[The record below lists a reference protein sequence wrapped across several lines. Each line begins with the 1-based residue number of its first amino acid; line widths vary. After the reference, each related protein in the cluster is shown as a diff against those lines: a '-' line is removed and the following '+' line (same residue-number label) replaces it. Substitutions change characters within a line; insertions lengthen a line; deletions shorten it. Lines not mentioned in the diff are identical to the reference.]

1 MLLAGISFRDL
12 EYVVAVAEHQHFG
25 RAAQACA
32 VSQPTLSG
40 QIRKLEDY
48 LQVDVFERGSRQVLL
63 TARGA
68 EIVAQARVVLA
79 EGRRLCDLAVRVDAP
94 LAGVFRLGA
103 IATLGPYLFP
113 HLLRP
118 LTAAFPQMKLVI
130 SEGHTHDLIAALA
143 AGRLDAVL
151 AATPLAVTGITQL
164 PLFFEPFV
172 VTLPIDHALCELDCL
187 MPDHLAR
194 DDLILLQDGHCLRDQ
209 ALAVCP
215 DRGSGAAAP
224 ELQAASIETLRHMIA
239 SGIGYSLL
247 PTLSVVEDARYET
260 LIAYRRF
267 ATNTT
272 GRTIAL
278 FCRDGSERRGDMHLL
293 AAQIQRACPS
303 CVSLLGAGAG

>member
-25 RAAQACA
+25 RAAQACT

-48 LQVDVFERGSRQVLL
+48 LQVEIFERGSRQVRP
-63 TARGA
+63 TRRGA
-68 EIVAQARVVLA
+68 EIVAQARTVLA
-79 EGRRLCDLAVRVDAP
+79 EGRRLCALAARTDAP
-94 LAGVFRLGA
+94 LTGALRLGA

-118 LTAAFPQMKLVI
+118 LTAAFPQLRLVI
-130 SEGHTHDLIAALA
+130 SEGLTRELTALLL
-143 AGRLDAVL
+143 AGRIDALL
-151 AATPLAVTGITQL
+151 AATPVAGAGIAQI

-172 VTLPIDHALCELDCL
+172 VTLPADHALCDTDTLT
-187 MPDHLAR
+187 PGHLAG

-209 ALAVCP
+209 ALEICP
-215 DRGSGAAAP
+215 DPARTAAAA
-224 ELQAASIETLRHMIA
+224 ELQASSIETLRHMIA

-247 PTLSVVEDARYET
+247 PTLSVTDDPRFAALLT
-260 LIAYRRF
+260 YRRF
-267 ATNTT
+267 AADPP

-278 FCRDGSERRGDMHLL
+278 FYRDGSERHADMRLL
-293 AAQIQRACPS
+293 AAQIRK
-303 CVSLLGAGAG
+303 SLPGSVQALDGGG